1 MAKNKRS
8 RFAAILKSILTTV
21 VFLAILFIPAG
32 RLDWLEGWLFFS
44 AFMISM
50 SALVFWGYRTNP
62 ELMRERT
69 EPGENVK
76 TWDRIILGI
85 YTILLLV
92 MLVLAGLDSGR
103 YNWSSPPLYV
113 SILGWLGLLFSLIL
127 VWWTFAS
134 NPYLSEQVRIQV
146 DRGHKVVSD
155 GPYHYVRHPMY
166 AGVIVSILCVPLV
179 LGSFLALIPAVL
191 IVVLFVIRTALED
204 RTLQEELEGYQ
215 AYARRVKY
223 RLVPY
228 IW

>member
-8 RFAAILKSILTTV
+8 RFSTILKSIIIIV

-32 RLDWLEGWLFFS
+32 RLNWLEGWLFFC
-44 AFMISM
+44 AYMISM

-62 ELMRERT
+62 ELMRERA

-85 YTILLLV
+85 YTVLLIV

-103 YNWSSPPLYV
+103 YNWSSPPLFVYV
-113 SILGWLGLLFSLIL
+113 LGWLGLLFSLIL
-127 VWWTFAS
+127 IWWTFAS
-134 NPYLSEQVRIQV
+134 NPYLSEQVRIQD
-146 DRGHKVVSD
+146 DRGHEVVSD
-155 GPYHYVRHPMY
+155 GPYRYVRHPMY
-166 AGVIVSILCVPLV
+166 VGIIVTVLCVPLV

-204 RTLQEELEGYQ
+204 RTLQEELEGYR
-215 AYARRVKY
+215 AYARRVKS

>member
-8 RFAAILKSILTTV
+8 RFSTILKSIIIIV

-32 RLDWLEGWLFFS
+32 RLNWLEGWLFFC
-44 AFMISM
+44 AYMISM

-62 ELMRERT
+62 ELMRERA

-85 YTILLLV
+85 YTVLLIV

-103 YNWSSPPLYV
+103 YNWSSPPLFVYV
-113 SILGWLGLLFSLIL
+113 LGWLGLLFSLIL
-127 VWWTFAS
+127 IWWTFAS
-134 NPYLSEQVRIQV
+134 NPYLSEQVRIQD
-146 DRGHKVVSD
+146 DRGHEVVSD
-155 GPYHYVRHPMY
+155 GPYRYVRHPMY
-166 AGVIVSILCVPLV
+166 IGIIVTVLCVPLV

-204 RTLQEELEGYQ
+204 RTLQEELEGYR